1 MDESLR
7 GYQAKYDCSSGDLNP
22 IGNINKHDIRDFL
35 KWFAIKFNMPVLNEI
50 AETSP
55 TSELRPIK
63 KEEDTHHNFDEQA
76 MEFTY
81 AELDE
86 FGKLRK
92 LGKSGPVTM
101 FKRLLFQ
108 WPQFTPR
115 EVADKVKRFFY
126 HYSRNRHKMCVITPS
141 YHVEGYSADDNRF
154 DQRQFLYDTNWVV
167 QFKEIDRLVFELE
180 AEEQAERAKL

>member
-1 MDESLR
+1 MVISYMMAQLVPWTKDQKGYLIVLASNNLDESLR

-35 KWFAIKFNMPVLNEI
+35 KWFSIKHNMPILKEI

-63 KEEDTHHNFDEQA
+63 KEEDTNHSFDEQA

-101 FKRLLFQ
+101 FKRLLYQ
-108 WPQFTPR
+108 WP
-115 EVADKVKRFFY
+115 
-126 HYSRNRHKMCVITPS
+126 
-141 YHVEGYSADDNRF
+141 
-154 DQRQFLYDTNWVV
+154 
-167 QFKEIDRLVFELE
+167 
-180 AEEQAERAKL
+180 